1 MWYNVPMSIFQM
13 VVSGVF
19 EVIVVNEGQFW
30 VVCFCL
36 VFIVSRVLVWRVFH
50 VVVAVVVCIELRAD
64 VVVDVFARKLLVKLR
79 LVCASCEPT
88 VAPARRSRTGAHFVE
103 TVHVIGLG
111 KTLVRVS
118 VGRIRTV
125 HVTHFENKL
134 DCSIVSGHGHTLRCR
149 QVAGTLVC

>member
-1 MWYNVPMSIFQM
+1 MWYNVPVSIFQM

-50 VVVAVVVCIELRAD
+50 VVVVVVCIELRAD
-64 VVVDVFARKLLVKLR
+64 VVVDVFARELLVKLR
-79 LVCASCEPT
+79 LVCAPGEPT
-88 VAPARRSRTGAHFVE
+88 VAPARRSRTGAHCVE
-103 TVHVIGLG
+103 TVHVSGLG

-125 HVTHFENKL
+125 HVTHFENQL
-134 DCSIVSGHGHTLRCR
+134 DCGIGSGHGHTLRCR